1 MEAKDLYLL
10 AVENDEAL
18 NEKAMVEA
26 QIIYNK
32 LEPELTRAAKRGE
45 YEYYFYPTNDMSARI
60 RQQFFR
66 LLRQKG
72 FRFTASNV
80 HGLCI
85 RIDWSKKGE

>member
-32 LEPELTRAAKRGE
+32 LEPELTRTAKRGE
-45 YEYYFYPTNDMSARI
+45 YEYYFYPTIDMSARI
-60 RQQFFR
+60 REQFFK
-66 LLRQKG
+66 LLKQKG
-72 FRFTASNV
+72 FRFTASYTPSVN
-80 HGLCI
+80 I
-85 RIDWSKKGE
+85 IIDWSRSKE